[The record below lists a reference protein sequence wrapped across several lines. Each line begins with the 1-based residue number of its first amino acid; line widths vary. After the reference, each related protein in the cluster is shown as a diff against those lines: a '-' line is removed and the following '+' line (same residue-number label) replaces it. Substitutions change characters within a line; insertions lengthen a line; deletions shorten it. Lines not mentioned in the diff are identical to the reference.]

1 MSNKKEIPII
11 YLGNGDIAI
20 TQTVDPELNKVSL
33 MFSQLDTVG
42 RLGEKIEND
51 VGVPIGEIVFDN
63 VDGLENLIS
72 ILKILKKRV
81 YRDNHFYKKMLP

>member
-1 MSNKKEIPII
+1 MYKVNYYTLARCDDGSI
-11 YLGNGDIAI
+11 GNVRQHSDIWY
-20 TQTVDPELNKVSL
+20 TEQ
-33 MFSQLDTVG
+33 
-42 RLGEKIEND
+42 KIEND